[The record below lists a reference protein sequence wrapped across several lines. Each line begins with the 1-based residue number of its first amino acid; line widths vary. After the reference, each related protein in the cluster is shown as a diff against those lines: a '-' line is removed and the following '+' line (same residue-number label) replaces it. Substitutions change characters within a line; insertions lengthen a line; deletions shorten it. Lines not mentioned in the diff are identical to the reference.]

1 MDIVHH
7 MFIGCAGFVIS
18 TGTGHEVAGAAF
30 VAGSVLPD
38 LDVAF
43 MAFGKRFYLQNHQ
56 GITHSLLAAPLYAAI
71 IICLPLLWLL
81 DLQWQWPVFFAA
93 LSGLCIHICLD
104 LFNTFRIQLF
114 APFIKQR
121 YSFDAVF
128 FIDSVAIF
136 MTALFYFL
144 HTYLVLEI
152 SMLWY
157 PFAFASYFFAKWRLR
172 IKVQSELACDFAIPS
187 ALNPFEFYVLTRQDE
202 RLKGCIFNAMTKRK
216 KGEVDYPI
224 VDQKY
229 LDLANKSQT
238 FSDML
243 GITRAFYITEIIETE
258 ESTQLIAQDL
268 AVRNFG
274 GHFAKTTLMFNK
286 QGELLS
292 ESANI

>member
-7 MFIGCAGFVIS
+7 MFVGCAGFVIS

-56 GITHSLLAAPLYAAI
+56 GITHSLFAAPLYAAI

-81 DLQWQWPVFFAA
+81 DLSWQWPVFFAA

-136 MTALFYFL
+136 ITALFYFL
-144 HTYLVLEI
+144 HTYLDLDI

-157 PFAFASYFFAKWRLR
+157 PIAFVIYFFAKWRLR
-172 IKVQSELACDFAIPS
+172 IKVQSELACDFAIHS
-187 ALNPFEFYVLTRQDE
+187 ALHPFEFYILTLRNGT
-202 RLKGCIFNAMTKRK
+202 LTGCIFNA
-216 KGEVDYPI
+216 
-224 VDQKY
+224 
-229 LDLANKSQT
+229 
-238 FSDML
+238 
-243 GITRAFYITEIIETE
+243 
-258 ESTQLIAQDL
+258 
-268 AVRNFG
+268 
-274 GHFAKTTLMFNK
+274 
-286 QGELLS
+286 
-292 ESANI
+292 